1 MDSDHPINEVARIS
15 ELHRYAILDTP
26 AETAFDDL
34 TKLAAYVCGTPISL
48 VSLVDTGRIWFK
60 SKVGLA
66 ASEIPRIDGFC
77 SSAILTDKLLI
88 VPDAA
93 ADERL
98 ATHPLVTSDPKV
110 RFYAGSPLITPRGH
124 RVGTL
129 CVIDTIPRDLNAE
142 QTDAL
147 RSLARTVVTQL
158 ELRHSVKDHG
168 EAQELL
174 SGLQARTERQ
184 VEQRTEQLA
193 SANESLQRLS
203 AQLIKARDEERR
215 RIAREL
221 HDSTG
226 QVLAALSMTLHK
238 MQKDSSVVKS
248 EKFTECVEMIDSAT
262 AEIRNLSY
270 LLHPPLMDEVGLASA
285 VEEYAQGFAKRS
297 GLSIN
302 VEVSPELGRLDEN
315 REIALFRII
324 QEALGNIHRHSG
336 SLTATIKIFCLERD
350 TVLEVRDH
358 GRGMPSNSGDEMSF
372 GVGIIS
378 MQERLREF
386 GGSLR
391 IESNQEGTIVR
402 ATLPLC
408 RIKAKV

>member
-15 ELHRYAILDTP
+15 ELRRYAILDTP

-158 ELRHSVKDHG
+158 ELRHSVKGHG

-226 QVLAALSMTLHK
+226 QVLAALSMTLNK
-238 MQKDSSVVKS
+238 MQKDSSVVNL

-336 SLTATIKIFCLERD
+336 SLTATVKIFCLERD
-350 TVLEVRDH
+350 AVLEIRDH

-402 ATLPLC
+402 ATLPL
-408 RIKAKV
+408 

>member
-15 ELHRYAILDTP
+15 ELRRYAILDTP

-77 SSAILTDKLLI
+77 ASAILTDKLLI

-158 ELRHSVKDHG
+158 ELRHSVKGHG

-226 QVLAALSMTLHK
+226 QVLAALSMTLNK
-238 MQKDSSVVKS
+238 MQKDSSVVNL
-248 EKFTECVEMIDSAT
+248 EKFTECVEMIDSVT

-285 VEEYAQGFAKRS
+285 VERYAQGFAKRS

-302 VEVSPELGRLDEN
+302 VEVSPELGRLDGN
-315 REIALFRII
+315 REITLFRII

-336 SLTATIKIFCLERD
+336 SLTATVKIFCLERD
-350 TVLEVRDH
+350 AVLEIRDH

-378 MQERLREF
+378 MRERLREF

-402 ATLPLC
+402 ATLPL
-408 RIKAKV
+408 

>member
-1 MDSDHPINEVARIS
+1 MDLDHPINEVARIS

-158 ELRHSVKDHG
+158 ELRHSVKGHG

-226 QVLAALSMTLHK
+226 QVLAALSMTLNK
-238 MQKDSSVVKS
+238 MRKDSSVVNL

-336 SLTATIKIFCLERD
+336 SLTATVKIFCLERD
-350 TVLEVRDH
+350 AVLEIRDH

-402 ATLPLC
+402 ATLPL
-408 RIKAKV
+408 

>member
-15 ELHRYAILDTP
+15 ELRRYAILDTP

-147 RSLARTVVTQL
+147 RSLARTVVNQL
-158 ELRHSVKDHG
+158 ELRHSVKGHG

-174 SGLQARTERQ
+174 SGLQARPERQ

-226 QVLAALSMTLHK
+226 QVLAALSMTLNK
-238 MQKDSSVVKS
+238 MQKDSSVVNL

-336 SLTATIKIFCLERD
+336 SLTATVKIFCLERD
-350 TVLEVRDH
+350 AVLEIRDH

-402 ATLPLC
+402 ATLPL
-408 RIKAKV
+408 

>member
-1 MDSDHPINEVARIS
+1 MDLDHPINEVARIS

-158 ELRHSVKDHG
+158 ELRHSVKGHG

-203 AQLIKARDEERR
+203 VQLIKARDEERR

-226 QVLAALSMTLHK
+226 QVLAALSMTLNK
-238 MQKDSSVVKS
+238 MRKDSSVVNL

-336 SLTATIKIFCLERD
+336 SLTATVKIFCLERD
-350 TVLEVRDH
+350 AVLEIRDH

-402 ATLPLC
+402 ATLPL
-408 RIKAKV
+408 

>member
-15 ELHRYAILDTP
+15 ELRRYAILDTP

-77 SSAILTDKLLI
+77 ASAILTDELLI

-158 ELRHSVKDHG
+158 ELRHSVKGHG

-226 QVLAALSMTLHK
+226 QVLAALSMTLNK
-238 MQKDSSVVKS
+238 MQKDSSVVNL
-248 EKFTECVEMIDSAT
+248 EKFTECVEMIDSVT

-285 VEEYAQGFAKRS
+285 VERYAQGFAKRS

-402 ATLPLC
+402 ATLPL
-408 RIKAKV
+408 

>member
-1 MDSDHPINEVARIS
+1 MDLDHPINEVARIS

-98 ATHPLVTSDPKV
+98 AMHPLVTSDPKV

-129 CVIDTIPRDLNAE
+129 CVIDTIPRYLNAE

-158 ELRHSVKDHG
+158 ELRHSVKGHG

-203 AQLIKARDEERR
+203 VQLIKARDEERR

-226 QVLAALSMTLHK
+226 QVLAALSMTLNK
-238 MQKDSSVVKS
+238 MRKDSSVVNL

-336 SLTATIKIFCLERD
+336 SLTATVKIFCLERD
-350 TVLEVRDH
+350 AVLEIRDH

-402 ATLPLC
+402 ATLPL
-408 RIKAKV
+408 